1 MQQSIVILQDT
12 ASGLNYLHSLD
23 PQFIH
28 GHLTAENILLDA
40 RLRAKIGV
48 FAIESNLHHLNPECM
63 PLEAEEDSDS
73 SLNIFSFGHL
83 ALVTILKEKVGL
95 LPSHS
100 VNEAGKRSR
109 QQEVDRQ
116 ARFMQ
121 KARKL
126 IAKENGEI
134 MVTIQQCHRN
144 NPAERPNIMHVL
156 ETLHRANKDAVTS
169 KPIDTYEDMST
180 EQAESVVK
188 EMLQKEGKFKQ
199 KNLVVVLTGLMEAGK
214 TTLLHQ
220 LFGKDLN
227 RYNSTGIAERSLRGL
242 TQYLCSADKELR
254 LVENPKDMFDLV
266 ARVKMVPSV
275 KSIDSEVS
283 NTTEDEKHNAK
294 ARTTVNQIT
303 DSKERDT
310 TIVTC
315 STAKVTE

>member
-1 MQQSIVILQDT
+1 
-12 ASGLNYLHSLD
+12 
-23 PQFIH
+23 
-28 GHLTAENILLDA
+28 
-40 RLRAKIGV
+40 
-48 FAIESNLHHLNPECM
+48 M

-156 ETLHRANKDAVTS
+156 ETLHRASLFIFSCRQIVPLFS
-169 KPIDTYEDMST
+169 F
-180 EQAESVVK
+180 
-188 EMLQKEGKFKQ
+188 LQ
-199 KNLVVVLTGLMEAGK
+199 
-214 TTLLHQ
+214 
-220 LFGKDLN
+220 
-227 RYNSTGIAERSLRGL
+227 I
-242 TQYLCSADKELR
+242 
-254 LVENPKDMFDLV
+254 
-266 ARVKMVPSV
+266 KMPL
-275 KSIDSEVS
+275 SIDSF
-283 NTTEDEKHNAK
+283 EDCKL
-294 ARTTVNQIT
+294 
-303 DSKERDT
+303 
-310 TIVTC
+310 
-315 STAKVTE
+315 